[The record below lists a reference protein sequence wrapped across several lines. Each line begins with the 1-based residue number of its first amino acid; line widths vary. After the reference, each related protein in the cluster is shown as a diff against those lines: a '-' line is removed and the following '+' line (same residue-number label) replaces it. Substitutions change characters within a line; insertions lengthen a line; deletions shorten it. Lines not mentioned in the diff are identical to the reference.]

1 MCKGLNMYFRK
12 GQESVMSSH
21 MAPFKRRAFFMLH
34 KFFNLP
40 ILLIPTSFVVLLSGC
55 AFYQLREH
63 PKTDLA
69 NRPEKT
75 IILHYRNIQIN
86 LDKIQLTRTDVTGT
100 VTQAFRSDEEPDENM
115 HDREKALEAHVYLE
129 SLNCDTVRNGMS
141 LTIPLGDVKTV
152 KLYDANVKRMV
163 VTYGGIAAGAA
174 ITIIVMA
181 TKQSCPFV
189 YAYNGE
195 TYGFIGEIFSG
206 AVYPQLERHDYLPL
220 SLIKPVG
227 GKYMLQIT
235 NEVKEVQHINFM
247 ELLAVDHPEGTRV
260 LFDNNGIPFTLSN
273 LQPARSCR
281 ASDGQEVSAC
291 TNTAD
296 SLFYTTNSRKPDLVM
311 DSLVFTFNR
320 QQGAQKAKLLVRAKN
335 SFWLD
340 YSYGR
345 FLDLFGDKI
354 NTWNASRRTISR
366 DNLIA
371 WSRAQGLQLTVSV
384 DEGNGWR
391 TARSCDA
398 VGPMALRDLVVPL
411 TLTGAA
417 GNSIRVKL
425 EFGALFWEID
435 YAAVDYGTDLP
446 VKVSTMP
453 VVSALDQNG
462 TDVLSS
468 IKNDDTKYYDQ
479 PQTTDHAT
487 ATFNAPAGDPHKTRT
502 VFLHSKGY
510 YDILRHAGGK
520 PDLAS
525 LQMFRKPG
533 GFVRFSND
541 CLNAAYGE
549 NKGTKRQ

>member
-1 MCKGLNMYFRK
+1 
-12 GQESVMSSH
+12 
-21 MAPFKRRAFFMLH
+21 MLH
-34 KFFNLP
+34 RFFLVS
-40 ILLIPTSFVVLLSGC
+40 ILICFFSGC
-55 AFYQLREH
+55 TFYELREH
-63 PKTDLA
+63 PKTDLVNKPA
-69 NRPEKT
+69 KI
-75 IILHYRNIQIN
+75 IILHFRNIQIT
-86 LDKIQLTRTDVTGT
+86 LDKIQLTKTDVTGVVSRALRT
-100 VTQAFRSDEEPDENM
+100 DEEPDNNIHEQ
-115 HDREKALEAHVYLE
+115 ELALEAHLYLD
-129 SLNCDTVRNGMS
+129 SLHYDTINTGMT
-141 LTIPLGDVKTV
+141 LQIPLGHVNTV
-152 KLYDANVKRMV
+152 KLYDVSAGRMV
-163 VTYGGIAAGAA
+163 MTYVGIGAA
-174 ITIIVMA
+174 ATAAAIAIIYLA
-181 TKQSCPFV
+181 SKQSCPFV

-220 SLIKPVG
+220 SPIKPVS

-247 ELLAVDHPEGTRV
+247 ELIAVDHPEGSRV
-260 LFDNNGIPFTLSN
+260 LLDNNGTPFTFSN
-273 LQPARSCR
+273 LQPALVCR
-281 ASDGQEVSAC
+281 ASDGQEVSAS

-296 SLFYTTNSRKPDLVM
+296 SLFYTTNSRQRDQVM
-311 DSLVFTFNR
+311 DSLVLTFNR
-320 QQGAQKAKLLVRAKN
+320 KPDARNAKLLVRAKN

-354 NTWNASRRTISR
+354 NTWNASRRAISR
-366 DNLIA
+366 DKLIA

-384 DEGNGWR
+384 DEGNGWH

-411 TLTGAA
+411 TLAGAA
-417 GNSIRVKL
+417 GNLMRVKL

-435 YAAVDYGTDLP
+435 YAAIDYSADLP
-446 VKVSTMP
+446 VTVSTIP
-453 VVSALDQNG
+453 VASARDQNG

-468 IKNDDTKYYDQ
+468 IKNDDAKYYDQ
-479 PQTTDHAT
+479 PQTTDRAT
-487 ATFNAPAGDPHKTRT
+487 VTFNAPAGDPKKART

-510 YDILRHAGGK
+510 YDILRNAGGK

-525 LQMFRKPG
+525 LQMFKKPG

-549 NKGTKRQ
+549 NKGTKQQ